1 MEKLRFSLLRWG
13 IISSYYRKKTDEKGV
28 FFLEI
33 NDPESLQ
40 AFIIHIGFGAERKQR
55 KLVSIR
61 KRANRTRQL
70 SLSGREVLR
79 LARSVGLNTMDFPNT
94 NMFFADKRKMSLEV
108 FERQILPAFKKA
120 ADAGSKEACM
130 IVQILRQ
137 VLLQEAVFPKI
148 LRIDKIT
155 GESNF
160 FDLSIEGTENF
171 VTNGIVV
178 HNSALRYDR
187 TVEAA
192 KDSYYSRVGSAMDDT
207 LFASGISRVIIGGP
221 GPIKEIFIKKKPY
234 NYQFKILGVSDIGYV
249 DDYGISQ
256 LAAKSVDII
265 NEEKTVRQR
274 QMLEKFLKEIVK
286 DGLATYG
293 VREVLEA
300 LKLGK
305 VEVLLLSEDFALKR
319 ATGKCPQGHEQ
330 EVFAETG
337 KEYKCKVCGEKLTV
351 SEGTDLFD
359 ELCDLAEEKGIKL
372 EIISADTSDGAQFLA
387 GFKGIGALIRYR

>member
-1 MEKLRFSLLRWG
+1 MRGAGTELISVYIPSGYAISEIANKLRLEYGQAGNIKSKATRNNVQGALDKILHYLKIFRETPKNGLAIFCGNISDDPSKVDIELFS
-13 IISSYYRKKTDEKGV
+13 ISPPQP
-28 FFLEI
+28 L
-33 NDPESLQ
+33 
-40 AFIIHIGFGAERKQR
+40 
-55 KLVSIR
+55 
-61 KRANRTRQL
+61 
-70 SLSGREVLR
+70 
-79 LARSVGLNTMDFPNT
+79 M
-94 NMFFADKRKMSLEV
+94 
-108 FERQILPAFKKA
+108 
-120 ADAGSKEACM
+120 
-130 IVQILRQ
+130 VQIYRCDSTFLLEPLEALRGRKEKYGL
-137 VLLQEAVFPKI
+137 VAIDGDEATIAI
-148 LRIDKIT
+148 LEGNVTRIVRRLNYLGPSKT
-155 GESNF
+155 QKGGS
-160 FDLSIEGTENF
+160 
-171 VTNGIVV
+171 
-178 HNSALRYDR
+178 SALRYDR

-192 KDSYYSRVGSAMDDT
+192 KESYYSRVGDAMDET
-207 LFASGISRVIIGGP
+207 LFASGISRVIVGGP

-330 EVFAETG
+330 EVFFEGG

-351 SEGTDLFD
+351 SEGADLFD

-387 GFKGIGALIRYR
+387 GFKGIGALVRYR